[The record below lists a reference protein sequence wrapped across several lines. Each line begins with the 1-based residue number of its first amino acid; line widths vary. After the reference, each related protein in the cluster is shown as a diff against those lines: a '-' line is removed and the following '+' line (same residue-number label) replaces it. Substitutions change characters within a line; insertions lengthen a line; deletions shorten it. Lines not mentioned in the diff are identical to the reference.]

1 MATYDS
7 AAIYAEALGNK
18 YALVVFD
25 ECHHLPSEFTRV
37 IAEYSLAP
45 YRLGLTATLERSDG
59 KHTDLQAL
67 IGPEVYRTS
76 AAALSGSVLAAHR
89 IGVTTIVLPREN
101 EKDLADIPKVVLDT
115 VTVELVEHVDEV
127 LKIALAPPAPPPAEV
142 AEPPV
147 PPALGDV
154 RDGMTH

>member
-1 MATYDS
+1 M
-7 AAIYAEALGNK
+7 L
-18 YALVVFD
+18 F
-25 ECHHLPSEFTRV
+25 HLPIIRGVIDRRILVNFTVDPAVAAKLLPRPFRPKLVNGIAVAGICLIRLKQIRPRGWPAILGISSEN
-37 IAEYSLAP
+37 
-45 YRLGLTATLERSDG
+45 
-59 KHTDLQAL
+59 
-67 IGPEVYRTS
+67 
-76 AAALSGSVLAAHR
+76 AAHR